1 MNILVLNGS
10 PKGERSNT
18 LKLAKAFL
26 EGFTQTQS
34 ADTEIV
40 DIYKLNIR
48 ECLGC
53 FACWSKTPG
62 KCAITDAGREEFL
75 HWLAAPNESISVE
88 FKSAFLMKVFFSGN
102 RTPVENAEM
111 FRAFL
116 DDCRAVLASM
126 ESIPTSVQRYS
137 PEVPAGAPLYWQFD
151 ADFGYSYIKMCM
163 EWAQRCIEK
172 LEAMM

>member
-62 KCAITDAGREEFL
+62 KCAITDDMTDVLQKILRADVVVWSFPLYYFSLPSRLKMVIGRRL
-75 HWLAAPNESISVE
+75 LLWRV
-88 FKSAFLMKVFFSGN
+88 
-102 RTPVENAEM
+102 TPA
-111 FRAFL
+111 RA
-116 DDCRAVLASM
+116 DTDPDMICPANGMWS
-126 ESIPTSVQRYS
+126 S
-137 PEVPAGAPLYWQFD
+137 PPAGFTSLRKT
-151 ADFGYSYIKMCM
+151 IT
-163 EWAQRCIEK
+163 
-172 LEAMM
+172 L

>member
-53 FACWSKTPG
+53 FVCWSKTPG
-62 KCAITDAGREEFL
+62 KCAITDDMADVLQKIL
-75 HWLAAPNESISVE
+75 HADVVIWS
-88 FKSAFLMKVFFSGN
+88 F
-102 RTPVENAEM
+102 
-111 FRAFL
+111 
-116 DDCRAVLASM
+116 
-126 ESIPTSVQRYS
+126 
-137 PEVPAGAPLYWQFD
+137 PLYYFSLPSRLKMVIDRQLPMALPFMEGD
-151 ADFGYSYIKMCM
+151 ASAGGHRS
-163 EWAQRCIEK
+163 R
-172 LEAMM
+172 